1 MDPINIIVGI
11 NLIATFGA
19 NFSGASKGIK
29 TALVNVKERPKTYL
43 QKLPLNLSVV
53 ILILVIISVFQIG
66 TLDYTKFQDLFNF
79 RIIGL
84 AVYIVFSWFQVWVY
98 KVMGENFS
106 NEIVVM
112 KSHRLVTNGP
122 FKIMR
127 HPYYLGQIFSDL
139 GVAVSLLSYTVFP
152 LVIIE
157 IPLLVLRSFREEKLL
172 AKHFKDEFDKY
183 KKKSGFM
190 IPFIG

>member
-11 NLIATFGA
+11 NLVATFGA

-53 ILILVIISVFQIG
+53 ILILVIVSVFQAG
-66 TLDYTKFQDLFNF
+66 TLDYAKYQHLFNI
-79 RIIGL
+79 RLIGL
-84 AVYIVFSWFQVWVY
+84 VVYIVFSWFQVRIY
-98 KVMGENFS
+98 KIMGENFS
-106 NEIVVM
+106 NEIVVL
-112 KSHRLVTNGP
+112 KNHKLVTKGP
-122 FKIMR
+122 FRVIR
-127 HPYYLGQIFSDL
+127 HPYYFGQILSDL
-139 GVAVSLLSYTVFP
+139 GVSVALLSYIVFP

-157 IPLLVLRSFREEKLL
+157 IPLLIMRSFREEKLL
-172 AKHFKDEFDKY
+172 AKHFKDEFDSY
-183 KKKSGFM
+183 KKKTGFI